1 MTTQIMFDNR
11 EQREEL
17 LKALVID
24 DKDFTIPHHPQVW
37 IWVFDKLKLYK
48 FMLKMGRV
56 KYMVYIYYDN
66 SMKMINLK

>member
-37 IWVFDKLKLYK
+37 IWVFEKLKLYK

-56 KYMVYIYYDN
+56 IYMVYIYYDN

>member
-37 IWVFDKLKLYK
+37 IWVFEKLKLYK

-56 KYMVYIYYDN
+56 KYMVYIYDDN